1 MQASQPEP
9 KLQGVPRTPE
19 TAELAPGTWG
29 AVTVTVAVPVFPPAV
44 AVIVANPAATPLTTP
59 DAETVAIEVGALCH
73 VVVTVAQFTPVTS
86 AVSGVFLAT

>member
-9 KLQGVPRTPE
+9 KLQGVTRTPE
-19 TAELAPGTWG
+19 TAELAPGTLG

-44 AVIVANPAATPLTTP
+44 AVIVVEPAAVPLTTP
-59 DAETVAIEVGALCH
+59 DAETVAIAVDVLCH